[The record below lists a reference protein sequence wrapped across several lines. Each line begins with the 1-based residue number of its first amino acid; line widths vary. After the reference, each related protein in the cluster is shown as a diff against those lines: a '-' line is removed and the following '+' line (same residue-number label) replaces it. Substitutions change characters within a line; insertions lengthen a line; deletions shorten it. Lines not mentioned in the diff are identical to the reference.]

1 MLSQRRGAG
10 FTAVCMPV
18 GQEDHVVPFQH
29 VACRL
34 PTGNGFAAREPP
46 GRQIG
51 APASDKRVHGPR
63 KRLAT
68 VVGE

>member
-1 MLSQRRGAG
+1 M
-10 FTAVCMPV
+10 
-18 GQEDHVVPFQH
+18 VPFQH
-29 VACRL
+29 VARRL
-34 PTGNGFAAREPP
+34 PTGNGFAAREPT

-51 APASDKRVHGPR
+51 APASDKRMHGLR

>member
-1 MLSQRRGAG
+1 M
-10 FTAVCMPV
+10 
-18 GQEDHVVPFQH
+18 VPFQH

-34 PTGNGFAAREPP
+34 PTGNGFTAREPT

-51 APASDKRVHGPR
+51 APAGDERVHGPR